1 MTYSRTHRPTDRVTT
16 LVAVGALHAAA
27 FYAVITGLSVA
38 FVPVD
43 NPPPITATNSPLP
56 AAPPEPQPQTRATD
70 PRVVPVPQPLPQ
82 PMPLASP
89 LPQPSAS
96 LPADPGPAA
105 SGDPGGVAILPSPRP
120 TLPLVTPRAARPLG
134 QPGNWVTEADY
145 PTQAIR
151 LGHAGVVG
159 FALAVSAGGRATG
172 CEITRSSGFA
182 DLDAL
187 TCSLLLRRGRFAP
200 ASDEQGL
207 PAPGRYASA
216 VRWQIPD

>member
-1 MTYSRTHRPTDRVTT
+1 MTYSRTHRPTDRVAT

-43 NPPPITATNSPLP
+43 NPPPISATNSPLP
-56 AAPPEPQPQTRATD
+56 APPPEPHSRAAD
-70 PRVVPVPQPLPQ
+70 ARVLPKPLPQ

-96 LPADPGPAA
+96 LPVDPAPVA
-105 SGDPGGVAILPSPRP
+105 SGDPGGTAILPSPRP

-134 QPGNWVTEADY
+134 QPGTWVTEADY

-159 FALAVSAGGRATG
+159 FALAVSAGGRVTG

-187 TCSLLLRRGRFAP
+187 TCSLLLRRGRFTP

-216 VRWQIPD
+216 VRWQIPE